1 MPSQGLA
8 SPYLAKFA
16 PHERQDRVEPE
27 LGPSTVP
34 RTAYPAVTS
43 DSPAAAGLSS
53 EVSDFDTEAWMAA
66 QQVRFALDSPVE
78 GDGFEL
84 PVPRRDDHDF

>member
-43 DSPAAAGLSS
+43 DSPQLLGCRAKFRTSIRSRGCLNLSPDKHS
-53 EVSDFDTEAWMAA
+53 
-66 QQVRFALDSPVE
+66 
-78 GDGFEL
+78 
-84 PVPRRDDHDF
+84 